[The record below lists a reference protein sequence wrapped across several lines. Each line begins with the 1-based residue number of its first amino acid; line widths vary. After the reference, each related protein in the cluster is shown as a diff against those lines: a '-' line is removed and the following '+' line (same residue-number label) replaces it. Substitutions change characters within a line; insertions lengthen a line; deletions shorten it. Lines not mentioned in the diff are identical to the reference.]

1 MIFVLDIITLARSV
15 TIGLALPF
23 RDLNNSLTFL
33 CQQSVTDVKVI
44 LYYVILNAE
53 YVAIHFIIG
62 TSSCCLELEC
72 SKFINCE
79 HKLFSTL
86 EFYREMVTASSS
98 VADKCF
104 TWFCERGLG

>member
-44 LYYVILNAE
+44 
-53 YVAIHFIIG
+53 
-62 TSSCCLELEC
+62 
-72 SKFINCE
+72 
-79 HKLFSTL
+79 
-86 EFYREMVTASSS
+86 
-98 VADKCF
+98 
-104 TWFCERGLG
+104 